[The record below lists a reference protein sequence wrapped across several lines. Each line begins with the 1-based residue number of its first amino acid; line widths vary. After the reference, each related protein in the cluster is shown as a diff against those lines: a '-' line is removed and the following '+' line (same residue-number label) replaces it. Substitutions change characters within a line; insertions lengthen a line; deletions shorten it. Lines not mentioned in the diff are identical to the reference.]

1 MVLVKQWRGRLG
13 RGFRGTP
20 RAAAWAWLAVFLG
33 AAFIVPAAV
42 AAPEDEAPRD
52 VRVMTWNIWR
62 GGDRAMDE
70 ADPVAKLDKQ
80 RRVADVIRDS
90 GADVV
95 AMVETYG
102 SGETIARELGFHF
115 HPRGTNVSI
124 LSRWPIGRDLSVYKP
139 FHCVGA
145 VIEPPDAP
153 PFALYSVWIHYVD
166 DVWTDP
172 RSRDGRSAEQLV
184 SDDGASRVDEVRA
197 ILAGAR
203 EQAGGLPMIVAGD
216 FNSNSHL
223 DYTEAARD
231 QYGMVVP
238 WPVTRAVEDV
248 GFLDAY
254 RACNPKVD
262 RARDRTWSPRFPEQI
277 QDRIDFIYSK
287 GDALRPASARRIDEA
302 DGVWPSDHAAV
313 VVDFQAR

>member
-1 MVLVKQWRGRLG
+1 MKPPRILVVLLAILAT
-13 RGFRGTP
+13 TP
-20 RAAAWAWLAVFLG
+20 G
-33 AAFIVPAAV
+33 QGEEP
-42 AAPEDEAPRD
+42 PQP
-52 VRVMTWNIWR
+52 VRMLTWNIWR

-70 ADPVAKLDKQ
+70 KDPAAKLAKQ
-80 RRVADVIRDS
+80 RRVADVIRAS

-102 SGETIARELGFHF
+102 SGEAIARELGFHF
-115 HPRGTNVSI
+115 RPRGTNVSI

-145 VIEPPDAP
+145 VVEPPGRP
-153 PFALYSVWIHYVD
+153 PIAVYSVWVHYVD

-172 RSRDGRSAEQLV
+172 KSRDGRSAEELV
-184 SDDGASRVDEVRA
+184 ADDGASRVEEVRA
-197 ILAGAR
+197 ILAGAE
-203 EQAGGLPMIVAGD
+203 EQAAGRPLIVAGD

-223 DYTEAARD
+223 DYAPAARD

-238 WPVTRAVEDV
+238 WPVTRAVESA
-248 GFLDAY
+248 GFRDAY
-254 RACNPKVD
+254 RDVLPTVD

-277 QDRIDFIYSK
+277 QDRIDYVFFK
-287 GDALRPASARRIDEA
+287 GAALRPTVARRIDQS

-313 VVDFQAR
+313 LVEFDAR

>member
-1 MVLVKQWRGRLG
+1 MKPPRLSLALLV
-13 RGFRGTP
+13 TIT
-20 RAAAWAWLAVFLG
+20 AAL
-33 AAFIVPAAV
+33 
-42 AAPEDEAPRD
+42 AAPARGEEAPRD

-62 GGDRAMDE
+62 GGDRAMDD
-70 ADPVAKLDKQ
+70 ADPAAKLAKQ
-80 RRVADVIRDS
+80 RRVARVIRDS

-102 SGETIARELGFHF
+102 SGEAIARDLGFHF
-115 HPRGTNVSI
+115 RPRGTNVSI
-124 LSRWPIGRDLSVYKP
+124 LSRWPIGRDLSAYKP

-145 VIEPPDAP
+145 VVEPPDAP
-153 PFALYSVWIHYVD
+153 PFALFSVWIHYVD

-184 SDDGASRVDEVRA
+184 ADDGRTRLDEVRE
-197 ILAGAR
+197 ILAGA
-203 EQAGGLPMIVAGD
+203 EGEANGLPLIVAGD

-231 QYGMVVP
+231 QYGMVVS
-238 WPVTRAVEDV
+238 WPVTREIEAA
-248 GFLDAY
+248 GFVDAY
-254 RACNPKVD
+254 RACNPTVD
-262 RARDRTWSPRFPEQI
+262 RARDRTWSPRFPEQL

-287 GDALRPASARRIDEA
+287 GDELRPVSAVRLDEA
-302 DGVWPSDHAAV
+302 EGVWPSDHAAV